1 MSNTNTNAPALP
13 DLDAFFLNQGK
24 PIGYEPTDIE
34 IEIAKSILVPVTKE
48 LMMRKFAPPEEA
60 VGLGTR
66 TNPVTRDVMRT
77 IEFPDGSFKP
87 YEAQMLQTTD
97 GYQEL
102 VAPGTVRAVT
112 NVDTGA
118 PAKGY
123 VASGS
128 FYAGSQQMVGQ
139 DNDAAKAAA
148 AAATSHSP
156 SPAQT
161 PAPRAMPTQSQ
172 SPYTMTNAQGTALTF
187 SNPYQVRQAFIAKEL
202 THGEA
207 KQALLHWGIK

>member
-1 MSNTNTNAPALP
+1 MAETNTNRQALP
-13 DLDAFFLNQGK
+13 DFDAFFKNQGK
-24 PIGYEPTDIE
+24 PIGYVPTDAE
-34 IEIAKSILVPVTKE
+34 MELAKAVLVPVTKE
-48 LMMRKFAPPEEA
+48 LVMRQFSPPEEA

-66 TNPVTRDVMRT
+66 TNPVTRDVLRT
-77 IEFPDGSFKP
+77 IEYPDGSFKP

-112 NVDTGA
+112 NINTGA

-128 FYAGSQQMVGQ
+128 FYAGSQQTVGQ

-148 AAATSHSP
+148 AAATSPSP